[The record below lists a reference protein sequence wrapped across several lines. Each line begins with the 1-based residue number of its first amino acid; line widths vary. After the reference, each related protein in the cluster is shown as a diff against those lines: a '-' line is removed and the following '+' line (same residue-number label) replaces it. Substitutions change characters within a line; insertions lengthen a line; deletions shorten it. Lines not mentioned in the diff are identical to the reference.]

1 MTDQIPVEHEKSV
14 TLSQETIEQLAK
26 EISTLNKKMILEIFD
41 DSRLVKWIH
50 TQQVAANT
58 TGFFKEIHQ
67 LSQVVFVQLGQ
78 FDAYIGNTAID
89 MG

>member
-41 DSRLVKWIH
+41 DSRLVKWIRNISQCQFFMAG
-50 TQQVAANT
+50 TVEKLEGRVDALEKQLTPAND
-58 TGFFKEIHQ
+58 KDKP
-67 LSQVVFVQLGQ
+67 S
-78 FDAYIGNTAID
+78 
-89 MG
+89 